1 MSGRDKLM
9 PIIFKK
15 PALLINLS
23 SGSAT
28 DISEDI
34 STMMTDKGHS
44 TPDRFISE
52 GDKIAEEFKALKAY
66 EPDLIIVFGGD
77 GTCRSAAEIA
87 RECDVPLIALPGG
100 TMNILPRELYKT
112 IEWKDALQ
120 LALDQKEPRW
130 HKAGLLNGSPFYCG
144 AIIGAPTRMANVRE
158 NVRRGQISEAV
169 TAIPKVVESVT
180 EGKTFSYHVDGNPT
194 DLKAN
199 AILLSFP
206 SDSENRESDPVLDMA
221 SVMPLSVGEL
231 LKVGAQS
238 LLMDW
243 RQSENID
250 SKRIRSL
257 EIEGQGQFET
267 LLDGEAEIVSCPIT
281 VTLEKRGV
289 KVMAPKS
296 KT

>member
-1 MSGRDKLM
+1 M
-9 PIIFKK
+9 PIIFKN

-23 SGSAT
+23 SGSAS
-28 DISEDI
+28 DISQEI
-34 STMMTDKGHS
+34 TTMVTDKGHS
-44 TPDRFISE
+44 APECFISE
-52 GDKIAEEFKALKAY
+52 GEKIAEQFSALKASK
-66 EPDLIIVFGGD
+66 PDLIIVFGGD

-87 RECDVPLIALPGG
+87 REYDVPLIALPGG

-112 IEWKDALQ
+112 IEWKEALK

-158 NVRRGQISEAV
+158 SVRQGQLSEAV
-169 TAIPKVVESVT
+169 TAIPKVVEAVT
-180 EGKTFSYHVDGNPT
+180 EGDTFSYHVDGNPT
-194 DLKAN
+194 DLQAN

-206 SDSENRESDPVLDMA
+206 SNPENYEGEPEMEMA

-243 RQSENID
+243 RESENID

-257 EIEGQGQFET
+257 EIDGQGRFET
-267 LLDGEAEIVSCPIT
+267 LLDGEAEIVSCPIA
-281 VTLEKRGV
+281 VTLEKKGV
-289 KVMAPKS
+289 KVMAPNP

>member
-1 MSGRDKLM
+1 M

-28 DISEDI
+28 DISEEI
-34 STMMTDKGHS
+34 TKMMTEKGHS
-44 TPDRFISE
+44 APDCFISE
-52 GDKIAEEFKALKAY
+52 GDEISEQFKALKASK
-66 EPDLIIVFGGD
+66 PDLIIVFGGD

-87 RECDVPLIALPGG
+87 REDDIPLIALPGG

-112 IEWKDALQ
+112 IEWKEALS
-120 LALDQKEPRW
+120 LALSQKEPRW

-158 NVRRGQISEAV
+158 NVRQGQLSEAV

-194 DLKAN
+194 DLQAN

-206 SDSENRESDPVLDMA
+206 SDAENSQGDPEMDMA

-243 RQSENID
+243 RESENID
-250 SKRIRSL
+250 SKRIRLL
-257 EIEGQGQFET
+257 EIKGQGRFET

-281 VTLEKRGV
+281 VTLKKEGV
-289 KVMAPKS
+289 KVMAPKP
-296 KT
+296 KI

>member
-1 MSGRDKLM
+1 M
-9 PIIFKK
+9 PIIFNK

-23 SGSAT
+23 SGSSS
-28 DISEDI
+28 DVSEEI
-34 STMMTDKGHS
+34 TKLVMDKGHAA
-44 TPDRFISE
+44 PEKFIAK
-52 GDKIAEEFKALKAY
+52 GDGIEEQFELLKAY
-66 EPDLIIVFGGD
+66 RPDLIIVLGGD

-87 RECDVPLIALPGG
+87 RHSDVPLIALPGG

-112 IEWKDALQ
+112 IDWEEALTI
-120 LALDQKEPRW
+120 ALDQTDPRW
-130 HKAGLLNGSPFYCG
+130 HTAGLLNGSPFYCG
-144 AIIGAPTRMANVRE
+144 AIIGAPTRMANIRESVRD
-158 NVRRGQISEAV
+158 GQISEAV

-180 EGKTFSYHVDGNPT
+180 EGETFSYHVDGDPT
-194 DLKAN
+194 DLEAN

-206 SDSENRESDPVLDMA
+206 PQSEYGDAAPELEMA

-243 RQSENID
+243 RESENID
-250 SKRIRSL
+250 SKRIQSL

-267 LLDGEAEIVSCPIT
+267 LLDGEAEIVSCPVT
-281 VTLEKRGV
+281 VTLEKKGV
-289 KVMAPKS
+289 KVMAPKP

>member
-1 MSGRDKLM
+1 M
-9 PIIFKK
+9 PIIFKN

-23 SGSAT
+23 SGSAS
-28 DISEDI
+28 DISQEI
-34 STMMTDKGHS
+34 TTMMTDKGHS
-44 TPDRFISE
+44 APECFISE
-52 GDKIAEEFKALKAY
+52 GEKIAEQFNALKASK
-66 EPDLIIVFGGD
+66 PDLIIVFGGD

-87 RECDVPLIALPGG
+87 REYDVPLIALPGG

-112 IEWKDALQ
+112 IEWKEALK

-158 NVRRGQISEAV
+158 SVRQGQLSEAV
-169 TAIPKVVESVT
+169 TAIPKVVEAVT
-180 EGKTFSYHVDGNPT
+180 EGDTFSYHVDGNPT
-194 DLKAN
+194 DLQAN

-206 SDSENRESDPVLDMA
+206 SNPENYEGEPEMEMA

-243 RQSENID
+243 RESENID

-257 EIEGQGQFET
+257 EIDGQGRFET
-267 LLDGEAEIVSCPIT
+267 LLDGEAEIVSCPIA
-281 VTLEKRGV
+281 VTLEKKGV
-289 KVMAPKS
+289 KVMAPKP